1 MILSLQSHVA
11 YGYVGN
17 RAAVF
22 PLQRLGFDV
31 ITINT
36 VQFSNH
42 TGYGSWKGDIF
53 SADHIKGLIQGLRE
67 RDVLKDI
74 KAVLS
79 GYLGAA
85 DLGHIVTDT
94 VKEIR
99 NINPDTLYCCDP
111 VMGDVGRGMFVK
123 TDIPPFFRDH
133 VTPLSTILTPNQFEL
148 SWLTGIDIETL
159 DDAVRA
165 CRAIIAQGTK
175 IVLLTSLLHDKTPD
189 DQIEMLVVT
198 AKGNAFTIA
207 TPRLPFDISP
217 NGSGDATAALF
228 LGHYMKTGGV
238 KAALEN
244 TATAIFAV
252 FEATKKRGQ
261 RELALIDAQ
270 DQLLASP
277 ALFTAIP
284 LQDMDK

>member
-1 MILSLQSHVA
+1 MILSIQSHVA

-42 TGYGSWKGDIF
+42 TGYGSWKGEIF
-53 SADHIKGLIQGLRE
+53 TANHIKSLIQGLRE
-67 RDVLKDI
+67 RDVLKDV
-74 KAVLS
+74 KAILS

-85 DLGHIVTDT
+85 DLGQVVLDT
-94 VKEIR
+94 VSEIR
-99 NINPDTLYCCDP
+99 TLNPDALYCCDP

-123 TDIPPFFRDH
+123 PDIPPFFRDQ

-148 SWLTGIDIETL
+148 SWLTGIEIVTL
-159 DDAVRA
+159 ADAIRA

-175 IVLLTSLLHDKTPD
+175 IVLLTSLLHDKTPE

-198 AKGNAFTIA
+198 ASGEAFTIA
-207 TPRLPFDISP
+207 TPRLPFDIPP

-228 LGHYMKTGGV
+228 LGHYIKTGNV

-252 FEATKKRGQ
+252 FEATKERGQ
-261 RELALIDAQ
+261 RELALIEAQ

-277 ALFTAIP
+277 ARFTAIP